1 MSPEISHLILGDG
14 SVVKDARFSEQ
25 QFRDSNDIVFDRIEF
40 EVLTAHVGPRRY
52 RCYLGEEYTD
62 INASAVVW
70 VYYHKEP

>member
-1 MSPEISHLILGDG
+1 MSPEISQLILSDG
-14 SVVKDARFSEQ
+14 TVVKDAKFAEQ

-40 EVLTAHVGPRRY
+40 EVFAASVGPYRY